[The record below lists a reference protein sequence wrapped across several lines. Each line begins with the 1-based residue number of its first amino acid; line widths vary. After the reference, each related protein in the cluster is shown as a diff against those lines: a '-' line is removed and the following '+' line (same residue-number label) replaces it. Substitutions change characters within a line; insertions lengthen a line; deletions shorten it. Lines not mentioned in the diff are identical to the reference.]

1 MGILEYDRM
10 FPAVFQSR
18 PNRFLAQCMLGGQLV
33 TAHVK
38 NTGRCRELLVPGAR
52 VLLQHTP
59 APGRKTRYTLA
70 LVQKAGRWV
79 QIDSQAPNR
88 LVEEALRCRR
98 LALPGLGEAQTIRPE
113 TVYGQ
118 SRFDFYLEGGGKK
131 AFAEVKGVTLEQG
144 GWACFPDAPTQR
156 GVKHLEHLAHAARE
170 GYLCYVI
177 FVIQM
182 SGILGFCPNWKTHP
196 AFAEALLRACEEGV
210 IPLAFETTVTPEQA
224 QLAGPVPVDLR
235 KGKNETC

>member
-1 MGILEYDRM
+1 MMEFHRM
-10 FPAVFQSR
+10 LPAVFQSR
-18 PNRFLAQCMLGGQLV
+18 PNRFLAQCMLGGKLV

-59 APGRKTRYTLA
+59 APGRKTCYTLA
-70 LVQKAGRWV
+70 LVEKAGRWV

-88 LVEEALRCRR
+88 LVAEALRSGR
-98 LALPGLGEAQTIRPE
+98 LALPGLGIPQVIRPE

-118 SRFDFYLEGGGKK
+118 SRFDFYLEGGGKQ
-131 AFAEVKGVTLEQG
+131 AFAEVKGVTLEEG
-144 GWACFPDAPTQR
+144 GWARFPDAPTQR
-156 GVKHLEHLAHAARE
+156 GVKHLEHLAHAAEE

-182 SGILGFCPNWKTHP
+182 SGVLGFHPNWETHP
-196 AFAEALLRACEEGV
+196 AFAQALLRACQAGV
-210 IPLAFETTVTPEQA
+210 VPLAFACQVTPTSA
-224 QLAGPVPVDLR
+224 WLAEPVAVDLM
-235 KGKNETC
+235 KGKKETC